1 MTDTLYDLN
10 NLWMLPEFIRQNRQ
24 VLFQEVQTGMNGQKR
39 ADFTETCRF
48 GRDTILSRMFQ
59 VMENFRLN
67 EKMVAQ
73 DSAYAVAAQR
83 MKAYSFI
90 TKSGRSVPQIILQR
104 NWVEH
109 WDFKVEF
116 SDSVE
121 CYSNKLFILKNK
133 KYGETG
139 SFVYCN
145 WLEGCV

>member
-1 MTDTLYDLN
+1 M
-10 NLWMLPEFIRQNRQ
+10 
-24 VLFQEVQTGMNGQKR
+24 
-39 ADFTETCRF
+39 
-48 GRDTILSRMFQ
+48 
-59 VMENFRLN
+59 N

-121 CYSNKLFILKNK
+121 CYSNKLVILKNK